1 MPEYKPPFTLTSF
14 HLNFHPVHYCYADR
28 TGNLTAEAVG
38 VVKGEKHFPVFEG
51 GMVFKPLTKS
61 KPFSTPLF
69 AYAEVFWSEVIR
81 GYFVEAPQYR
91 LAFCEGYEK
100 EVPKYYD
107 YGTVSP
113 LLYQAGESLLNLLEF
128 FRMYP
133 DEKVDI
139 DQYVNYCQMFYDYT
153 TIFEATYFQEHP
165 QIAKELAMQV
175 LLSILKGDQ
184 NYHYENVAFLCGA
197 DGEIHGMEPMIDHE
211 FSTCFMFPDDP
222 VEHLYWFGQLQRSIE
237 GREAEAHEFDFLSR
251 PEERALMEKSVMCL
265 HRNLSYIREH
275 YPDVTAVFLEKLRRL
290 DADLAEHPEAF
301 YLQKAADYPDKA
313 NSYAYRIG
321 KARYKDQDEE
331 QAKRLEAQYAGKE
344 KKIDFVRVSRDAVHE
359 IRLVI
364 FQLRDILEG

>member
-38 VVKGEKHFPVFEG
+38 VVKGEKYFPVFEG

-81 GYFVEAPQYR
+81 EYFVEAPQYR

-197 DGEIHGMEPMIDHE
+197 DGEIHGMAPMIDHE

-251 PEERALMEKSVMCL
+251 PGRTGAAGEKCDVPASEPEL
-265 HRNLSYIREH
+265 HRREH

-290 DADLAEHPEAF
+290 DAELAEHPGGRFICRRRLTTRIRQTRMPTASEKRAIRIRTRSR
-301 YLQKAADYPDKA
+301 QKGWKL
-313 NSYAYRIG
+313 SMRG
-321 KARYKDQDEE
+321 KRRK
-331 QAKRLEAQYAGKE
+331 LTLSG
-344 KKIDFVRVSRDAVHE
+344 
-359 IRLVI
+359 
-364 FQLRDILEG
+364 